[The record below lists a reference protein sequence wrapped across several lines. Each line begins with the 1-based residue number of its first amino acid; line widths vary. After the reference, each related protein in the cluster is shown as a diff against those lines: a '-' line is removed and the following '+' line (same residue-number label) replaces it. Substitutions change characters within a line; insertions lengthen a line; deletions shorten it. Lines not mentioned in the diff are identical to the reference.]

1 LRQRI
6 LIIVLGVVI
15 LLAIYTFFIRR
26 KPSAVSNL
34 NKTKSKIQEK
44 ASALKEQVK
53 TVAPIKEVKQ
63 AVKEPVK
70 TIVKTVISKPESVLV
85 ETDTAQGKWGT
96 DPFVRD
102 WVMTSEVS
110 DLKLKAITQSGSKA
124 YALINDQILEAGE
137 IIAGKK
143 IVSIEKDKVVLEQ
156 GDRTF
161 TILLGQ

>member
-1 LRQRI
+1 MRQRI

-26 KPSAVSNL
+26 KPTTVSSL

-44 ASALKEQVK
+44 ANAIKEQTK
-53 TVAPIKEVKQ
+53 TAAPIKAVTQ

-70 TIVKTVISKPESVLV
+70 TIVKTVITKPESTLV
-85 ETDTAQGKWGT
+85 ESDTVQGKWGT
-96 DPFVRD
+96 DPFVRN
-102 WVMTSEVS
+102 WVLTSEVS
-110 DLKLKAITQSGSKA
+110 DLKLKAITQSGTKA

>member
-1 LRQRI
+1 MNR
-6 LIIVLGVVI
+6 
-15 LLAIYTFFIRR
+15 
-26 KPSAVSNL
+26 
-34 NKTKSKIQEK
+34 TKSKIQEK
-44 ASALKEQVK
+44 ASTIKAKVKTAAPLKEV
-53 TVAPIKEVKQ
+53 TQ

-70 TIVKTVISKPESVLV
+70 TIVKTVVAKPDSVLV
-85 ETDTAQGKWGT
+85 ESHTAQGKWGT
-96 DPFVRD
+96 DPFVRN

-110 DLKLKAITQSGSKA
+110 DLKLKAITQSGTKA

-161 TILLGQ
+161 TIILGQ

>member
-6 LIIVLGVVI
+6 LLIVLGVVI

-26 KPSAVSNL
+26 KPAVVSNL

-44 ASALKEQVK
+44 TSTIKEQVK
-53 TVAPIKEVKQ
+53 TAAPLKEVTQ

-70 TIVKTVISKPESVLV
+70 AIVKTGVSKPESILV
-85 ETDTAQGKWGT
+85 ESNTVKGKWGT
-96 DPFVRD
+96 DPFVRN
-102 WVMTSEVS
+102 WVMTAEVS
-110 DLKLKAITQSGSKA
+110 DLKLKAITQSGAKA

-161 TILLGQ
+161 TIMLGQ